1 MIGWRDLRAPL
12 LIFGRGI
19 DVLTTPRC
27 VMDSSIVRVKKMRTR
42 TNAYFIKRP
51 RRTLIYWPRRYCD
64 GSGVAKEA
72 SLVRLT
78 HSSAT
83 WFLFMWFR
91 THVIRK
97 LVNGISINSLQ
108 WKIYNGTLLGVWK
121 RRKWTKKDTTYTTTT
136 PDTISES
143 RLSPQKS
150 FLLKSCQTQ
159 IIYASRR
166 CILDIGS
173 REDILDCVVHI
184 KDRPLFKRTLR
195 ICHNCHHII

>member
-1 MIGWRDLRAPL
+1 MIP
-12 LIFGRGI
+12 F
-19 DVLTTPRC
+19 
-27 VMDSSIVRVKKMRTR
+27 
-42 TNAYFIKRP
+42 
-51 RRTLIYWPRRYCD
+51 
-64 GSGVAKEA
+64 
-72 SLVRLT
+72 
-78 HSSAT
+78 
-83 WFLFMWFR
+83 
-91 THVIRK
+91 HVISHSRDQK
-97 LVNGISINSLQ
+97 TSQWHIDQFSSMEDLQ
-108 WKIYNGTLLGVWK
+108 WNSSWGM
-121 RRKWTKKDTTYTTTT
+121 KKTQVNKKGYTCTTT